1 MCIFIFADFIIVN
14 NNSIETIY
22 FVREKWLADTMEDKM
37 KENGHINSYES
48 KEYQVTL
55 EKMWGTVGLQLEVCI
70 SQRNILLSCNM
81 GAKI

>member
-1 MCIFIFADFIIVN
+1 MCDSVN

-37 KENGHINSYES
+37 KKNDHLNSHES
-48 KEYQVTL
+48 KEYQVIL

-70 SQRNILLSCNM
+70 SQRSVLPCFII

>member
-1 MCIFIFADFIIVN
+1 MCDSVN

-22 FVREKWLADTMEDKM
+22 FVREKWLADSMEEKM
-37 KENGHINSYES
+37 KKNGNINSDAS

-55 EKMWGTVGLQLEVCI
+55 EKMWGTVGLQIEVCI
-70 SQRNILLSCNM
+70 SQIRIIYFVM

>member
-1 MCIFIFADFIIVN
+1 MCDSVN

-22 FVREKWLADTMEDKM
+22 FVREKWLADTVEDKM
-37 KENGHINSYES
+37 KKNGHLNSDES

-55 EKMWGTVGLQLEVCI
+55 EKTWGTVGLQLEVCI
-70 SQRNILLSCNM
+70 SQRCVLLYFIM